1 MKRICVII
9 LLLLLL
15 VPAVSAA
22 DLPRWGPYITST
34 DEDTVTIHYNLY
46 ENASGAVELT
56 LSGNTTVFSSEPAG
70 FHHIIIKDLILDT
83 EYSYRILV
91 NDSWSEIYSFH
102 TLGAENYTFAVSG
115 DTRSEP
121 PFTQE
126 ERHGVV
132 AQSILEEDPLF
143 VVHLGDF
150 SGDAHDPAEWD
161 QFFSAGRNL
170 YANTII
176 VPVQGN
182 HDESELY
189 TEIFGMPDWYAFTA
203 GSLKYLVLNT
213 NGWTQ
218 TRFENQTAWLTEETE
233 SPGTKIAFFHHPFY
247 TTDQKRTGLVT
258 DQIPVWQN
266 FFENGGVAATYSA
279 HMHAYERYESGG
291 IMYVTNGAGGAPL
304 YSPVT
309 EPADEMVT
317 SIYHTLGYVRIDVNG
332 SAFTSTFFKVA
343 EVTEDNSVLTK
354 IFPKGTIGDE
364 FSTADPVSSPLG
376 LCIIPGILSGAL
388 LFIRRKI

>member
-9 LLLLLL
+9 LLLLRL

-150 SGDAHDPAEWD
+150 SGDADDPVEWD

-182 HDESELY
+182 QDESELY

-203 GSLKYLVLNT
+203 GSLKYLILNT

-266 FFENGGVAATYSA
+266 IFENGGVAATYSA
-279 HMHAYERYESGG
+279 HMHAYERYESRG
-291 IMYVTNGAGGAPL
+291 IMYVTNGAGGAQL

>member
-22 DLPRWGPYITST
+22 DLPRWGPYITSA
-34 DEDTVTIHYNLY
+34 DEDTITIHYYLY
-46 ENASGAVELT
+46 ENASGAVELAFR
-56 LSGNTTVFSSEPAG
+56 GNTTVFSSEPAG
-70 FHHIIIKDLILDT
+70 FHHIRIEDLMPDT

-91 NDSWSEIYSFH
+91 NDSWSETYSFR
-102 TLGAENYTFAVSG
+102 TLGAENYTFVVSG

-121 PFTQE
+121 PFTQA

-132 AQSILEEDPLF
+132 AASILNENPLF

-150 SGDAHDPAEWD
+150 SGDADDPAEWD
-161 QFFSAGRNL
+161 RFFSAGRNL

-182 HDESELY
+182 HDYAKLY
-189 TEIFGMPDWYAFTA
+189 TDIFGMPDWYAFTA
-203 GSLKYLVLNT
+203 GSLKFLVLNT

-218 TRFENQTAWLTEETE
+218 IRFANQTAWLGEETQ
-233 SPGTKIAFFHHPFY
+233 SPETKIALFHHPFY
-247 TTDQKRTGLVT
+247 TTAQKRTGLTT
-258 DQIPVWQN
+258 DQIPVWQEI
-266 FFENGGVAATYSA
+266 FENGGVAAAYSA

-291 IMYVTNGAGGAPL
+291 IAYVTNGAGGAPL

-309 EPADEMVT
+309 KPADEMVT
-317 SIYHTLGYVRIDVNG
+317 SIYHTLGYVRVDVNG
-332 SAFTSTFFKVA
+332 SEFTSTFFSVA
-343 EVTEDNSVLTK
+343 EVSEDNSVLTTV
-354 IFPKGTIGDE
+354 FPKGTAYDV
-364 FSTADPVSSPLG
+364 FSTTDPVSSPLG
-376 LCIIPGILSGAL
+376 PGIIFGILSGAVF
-388 LFIRRKI
+388 FIRRKR